1 MKLSD
6 GMANFLGVFFIAL
19 GLVWI
24 SCIAIRC
31 QEISPVFSL
40 SKAVSG
46 PAGPAGEIS
55 KPVIKARSPF
65 AKPYHDII
73 FKAICLGEVFV
84 AIFYITAGIFLLK
97 RYVLAKFVVFFVL
110 ALDVF
115 LKMLVILFMK
125 FGAIPL
131 SQLTHNPNLLEL
143 YFMPSSRLHSSFS
156 AVFSGL
162 QVYLSFGLF
171 YLVCEIFYF
180 GTCLYFVSR
189 ADRGNFS
196 KTLKKA

>member
-1 MKLSD
+1 MKSSA
-6 GMANFLGVFFIAL
+6 GIVNFLGAFFIVL

-31 QEISPVFSL
+31 HEISPIFSL
-40 SKAVSG
+40 SQNGSG
-46 PAGPAGEIS
+46 LSGEIS
-55 KPVIKARSPF
+55 KPVIKVRSPF

-73 FKAICLGEVFV
+73 FKTICRVEVFV

-97 RYVLAKFVVFFVL
+97 RYVLAKGVVLFVL

-115 LKMLVILFMK
+115 LKTLVILFMK
-125 FGAIPL
+125 FGAIAL

-143 YFMPSSRLHSSFS
+143 YFMPSARLHSSFS

-162 QVYLSFGLF
+162 QFYLSFGLF

-180 GTCLYFVSR
+180 GACLYFLSR
-189 ADRGNFS
+189 VDFGNGS
-196 KTLKKA
+196 KTLKKT